1 MKILALDD
9 EPAAL
14 LHLEHQCRAILA
26 GRLEQFTLADSGPR
40 AAALLAGQS
49 YDVVLLE
56 PSLRAGDCFD
66 LVAAHARRG
75 GQTIVVSHHREL
87 AMRAFE
93 SGVLD
98 FVPKPANRERLALA
112 LGRVSPPPPP
122 AGAAPA
128 PDYLALRRRGRIEL
142 VPVADLL
149 YVEGSDKYTE
159 LFLADGRRRFH
170 DQSLGHMAASLPAA
184 FVRIHKSYLVRFN
197 LVSRLIVRRGS
208 RYFAEL
214 SDGRRL
220 PVGRSRYAQ
229 MKSRMI

>member
-14 LHLEHQCRAILA
+14 RHLEHQCRAILA
-26 GRLEQFTLADSGPR
+26 GRLEQFTIAHSGRR
-40 AAALLAGQS
+40 AAALLDDQT

-66 LVAAHARRG
+66 LVVSHARG
-75 GQTIVVSHHREL
+75 GCRTIVISHHREL

-98 FVPKPANRERLALA
+98 FVPKPTDRARLALA
-112 LGRVSPPPPP
+112 LGRVQPPPP
-122 AGAAPA
+122 ADAPPA
-128 PDYLALRRRGRIEL
+128 PDTLAVRRQGRIEL
-142 VPVADLL
+142 VPIADLL
-149 YVEGSDKYTE
+149 YVEGSDKYSE
-159 LFLADGRRRFH
+159 LVLTGGRRQFH
-170 DQSLGHMAASLPAA
+170 DQSLGHMEAALPAA

-197 LVSRLIVRRGS
+197 LVARLIVQRGS
-208 RYFAEL
+208 RYFAQL
-214 SDGRRL
+214 KDGQRL

-229 MKSRMI
+229 MKSRML